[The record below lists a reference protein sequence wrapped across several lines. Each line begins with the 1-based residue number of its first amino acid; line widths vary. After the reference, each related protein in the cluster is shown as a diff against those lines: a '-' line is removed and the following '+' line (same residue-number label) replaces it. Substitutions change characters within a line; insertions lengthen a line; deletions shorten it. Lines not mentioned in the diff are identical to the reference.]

1 MTIKSIRTGWTGI
14 SALAGNSVIGDF
26 EPIAT
31 VTVGSSGQAEI
42 DFTSIP
48 ATFQHLQ
55 IRYIARGTRNAA
67 DVSFNFRLNGATSNY
82 AWHRLIGTGTATE
95 AAGSANQSA
104 IDLNDIPAATATAS
118 SFGAGII
125 DILDYADTNKNTT
138 TRALFGRD
146 LNGSGMINFQSGLYN
161 VTTAVTSIKFR
172 NGDGNFAQHSHF
184 ALYGIR

>member
-1 MTIKSIRTGWTGI
+1 MTPIIGI
-14 SALAGNSVIGDF
+14 LASATTAGQLGSF
-26 EPIAT
+26 ESIAT
-31 VTVGSSGQAEI
+31 VAVGSGGQAEI
-42 DFTSIP
+42 DFTNIP
-48 ATFQHLQ
+48 TTFKHLQ

-67 DVSFNFRLNGATSNY
+67 DVSFNFRLNGATTGY
-82 AWHRLIGTGTATE
+82 AWHRLIGTGTAAE
-95 AAGSANQSA
+95 SGSGTNATA

-161 VTTAVTSIKFR
+161 ATTAVTSIKFR
-172 NGDGNFAQHSHF
+172 NGEGNFAQHSSF
-184 ALYGIR
+184 ALYGIK

>member
-1 MTIKSIRTGWTGI
+1 MSIKSIRTGWTGI

-118 SFGAGII
+118 SFGAGI
-125 DILDYADTNKNTT
+125 YNT
-138 TRALFGRD
+138 RSFWERPEW
-146 LNGSGMINFQSGLYN
+146 
-161 VTTAVTSIKFR
+161 FR
-172 NGDGNFAQHSHF
+172 NDKLPIWFIQCNNSRHLNKVSQW
-184 ALYGIR
+184 